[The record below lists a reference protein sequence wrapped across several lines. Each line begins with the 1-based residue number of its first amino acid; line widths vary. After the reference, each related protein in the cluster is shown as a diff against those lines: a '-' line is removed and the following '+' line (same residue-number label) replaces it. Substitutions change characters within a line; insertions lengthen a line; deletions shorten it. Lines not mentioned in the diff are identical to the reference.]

1 MKPISRG
8 TEIDIEKCVRIAGG
22 NRYDMIL
29 SATQQSRT
37 LYKRTA
43 DRAEL
48 QHSDALIS
56 TLLAIQNGTVE
67 V

>member
-8 TEIDIEKCVRIAGG
+8 SEIDIEKCIKISGG

-29 SATQQSRT
+29 TATHQART

-56 TLLAIQNGTVE
+56 ALLAIQNGTV